1 MALTRRRFL
10 ALGSSSL
17 LLATATGCGS
27 NRSNARPAEDAYTE
41 LFRTEQPNA
50 KGTVLVLMPDTAQT
64 KEVWTGLSDELRRA
78 YDLIAVRVDART
90 EVDTVA
96 RAIARHSPQ
105 AVVLMNNPTVAAYA
119 AYQRWTSQGLAFPPA
134 IVVMSSILDE
144 QVQVQ
149 RATGIAYEVPLITVV
164 TNLRRLIATPITRVG
179 VVRRGQF
186 RGFVERQAKLAATER
201 IVVEQEE
208 VGSSPNASEL
218 KRALRRVRQRSDVL
232 WVLNDDHLLSPR
244 LIVDAWLPGVS
255 ERPWIPTIV
264 GAAPLVSP
272 RESFGTFAVLP
283 DHTALGV
290 QTASLLFDLADN
302 GWSLERDGKMQL
314 PLSTT
319 TTIDLTQA
327 AERFNLRDG
336 ALAHV
341 DRILK

>member
-1 MALTRRRFL
+1 MGR
-10 ALGSSSL
+10 
-17 LLATATGCGS
+17 
-27 NRSNARPAEDAYTE
+27 ARDEYTE
-41 LFRTEQPNA
+41 LSRLESPNS
-50 KGTVLVLMPDTAQT
+50 KGTVVVLMPDTAQT

-78 YDLIAVRVDART
+78 YNLVAVQVEERT
-90 EVDTVA
+90 QLDTVA
-96 RAIARHSPQ
+96 EAIARHSPH
-105 AVVLMNNPTVAAYA
+105 AVVLMNNPTVSAYA
-119 AYQRWTSQGLAFPPA
+119 EYQRATQQASRFPPA
-134 IVVMSSILDE
+134 IVVMASFLDG
-144 QVQVQ
+144 QVQVEH
-149 RATGIAYEVPLITVV
+149 ATGIAYEVPLITVV
-164 TNLRRLIATPITRVG
+164 TNLRKLVATPILRVG

-186 RGFVERQAKLAATER
+186 RRFVDRQAALAATER

-208 VGSSPNASEL
+208 VGPSPNASEL
-218 KRALRRVRQRSDVL
+218 KRALRLVRQRSDVL

-244 LIVDAWLPGVS
+244 LIVDAWLPAVS

-302 GWSLERDGKMQL
+302 GWSLTPDASMQL

-319 TTIDLTQA
+319 TTIDLAQA
-327 AERFNLRDG
+327 MERFTLREG